1 MAQIWDTGIYTPF
14 YMLAGQE
21 RYRSI
26 TSAYYRGAMG
36 ALLVYDISTRSS
48 FDDLPRWLDEV
59 RQNTD
64 ASMKIMLVLLLFN
77 YIYNDQVGNKC
88 DLQFERQVPTDEAQS
103 FAERE
108 GLAFMEA
115 SALDA
120 SNVEPA
126 FNSLLTGIIIFIL
139 IY

>member
-77 YIYNDQVGNKC
+77 YIYNV
-88 DLQFERQVPTDEAQS
+88 
-103 FAERE
+103 
-108 GLAFMEA
+108 
-115 SALDA
+115 
-120 SNVEPA
+120 
-126 FNSLLTGIIIFIL
+126 
-139 IY
+139 